1 MKSPL
6 TTEIEPATF
15 LFVAQHLNHC
25 ATVVP
30 HLSRLH
36 KPSAILSCFQ
46 EGAPYSPTWGFN
58 NLPRSIT
65 SLRNENLQVK
75 LALKN
80 FYFVYTPFTR
90 WMNFLHVQTTCVT
103 DLYDCV
109 NPYTV
114 IILCVLYV
122 FDMFHILLSGD
133 RLKDLRCLCECVCVC
148 VCVCVG

>member
-58 NLPRSIT
+58 KLPRSIT
-65 SLRNENLQVK
+65 CLRNENLQVK
-75 LALKN
+75 LALKK
-80 FYFVYTPFTR
+80 FLFCVHYF
-90 WMNFLHVQTTCVT
+90 
-103 DLYDCV
+103 
-109 NPYTV
+109 YTV
-114 IILCVLYV
+114 DEFFACTDDMCYWLIWLCKSLHCNNFMCFVCFWHV
-122 FDMFHILLSGD
+122 HIVLSGD
-133 RLKDLRCLCECVCVC
+133 RLKALRSVSEWVCVC
-148 VCVCVG
+148 VCLCV